1 MKHQNKNE
9 ILVVPGT
16 GFIRAYSGT
25 HYLIEELIS
34 NGVDVQVVLRCGPHE
49 ADEYRNLPFKIQLYV
64 SKFNPL
70 KIPGKIEGMFFR
82 FYLFFKMLACNS
94 VLVTETKYLFL
105 SVLAKKIKPS
115 LLLVH
120 FCQELTLLE
129 DYPDINSARIY
140 ARYAKI
146 PDVVIDVEPH
156 RAQARKEKVGLQH
169 EPFVLMNTMP
179 ARNVM
184 SPSVDGTLAQLAG
197 VEFPK
202 GIPVLLHAGGIGK
215 EKPLERVIDAISL
228 CKKDVFF
235 LAFCSGQT
243 EEIQRLS
250 GYAATKLKP
259 GSFLIRKGVPRSK
272 LMPAMH
278 EADIGVIDY
287 TYSVEPTLNQKYC
300 APTKLFEFMAYG
312 VTVLGSNNESLRDIV
327 EVENIGFCAREDS
340 IESFSRALDE
350 ILSCD
355 AEILGAMKTRA
366 RELFYNKYSYEVLC
380 SPQVKYLIGKL

>member
-1 MKHQNKNE
+1 MKHQNKNK

-25 HYLIEELIS
+25 QYLIDELLG
-34 NGVDVQVVLRCGPHE
+34 NGVDVRVVLRCSPEE
-49 ADEYRNLPFKIQLYV
+49 ADEYRNLPLKIQLYV
-64 SKFNPL
+64 TKFNPL
-70 KIPGKIEGMFFR
+70 QIPGKIEGLFFR
-82 FYLFFKMLACNS
+82 LILFFKMLTFNS

-105 SVLAKKIKPS
+105 SALVKKMKPS

-120 FCQELTLLE
+120 FCQELNLVE
-129 DYPDINSARIY
+129 EYPDNKSAKIY

-169 EPFVLMNTMP
+169 KPFVLMNTMP
-179 ARNVM
+179 AQNVM
-184 SPSVDGTLAQLAG
+184 SPSVDGTLAQIAG

-215 EKPLERVIDAISL
+215 EKPLERVIDAIAM

-243 EEIQRLS
+243 EEIQLLS

-259 GSFLIRKGVPRSK
+259 GSYHIRKGIQRSK

-327 EVENIGFCAREDS
+327 ESENIGFCAREDS
-340 IESFSRALDE
+340 IESLSQALDQL
-350 ILSCD
+350 LSCD
-355 AEILGAMKTRA
+355 AQILGAMKTRA
-366 RELFYNKYSYEVLC
+366 RELFIKKYSYEVLC